1 MKQSFLPTLIAL
13 SLIFTTGCN
22 SSKSISSNNKTSDDM
37 LYYKQWKL
45 LELNGTEVTTG
56 KASLVFQPGKLIKV
70 SGNAGCNIINGNI
83 QLKKNGFIKFS
94 PLATTLMACE
104 PGIRETE
111 FLDALDKS
119 DNYGIT
125 NSQLL
130 LKKGELVIAR
140 FGINDNTTAKL
151 DGDWQLNYISGPR
164 ITFDGLYPQKK
175 PVLSIKPG
183 INNQA
188 GGNTSCNIFSSKMAV
203 DRNKISFTELFAK
216 TKIFC
221 QGAGEETFLNMLKKV
236 NNFSVNANTLTFLID
251 DIAVMRFT
259 KL

>member
-1 MKQSFLPTLIAL
+1 MKHTFLPTLIAL

-37 LYYKQWKL
+37 LFNKQWKL

-56 KASLVFQPGKLIKV
+56 KASLVFLTGKLIKV

-83 QLKKNGFIKFS
+83 QLKKKGFIKFS

-111 FLDALDKS
+111 FLEALNKS
-119 DNYGIT
+119 DNYGFA
-125 NSQLL
+125 NSQLQ

-140 FGINDNTTAKL
+140 FGINDNTKL

-183 INNQA
+183 IYNQV

-203 DRNKISFTELFAK
+203 DGNKISFTESFAK

-236 NNFSVNANTLTFLID
+236 NNFAVNANTLTFLID